1 MVLVRRLLAA
11 CVVAMAA
18 AVAAQEPPARDPV
31 RVRMLDEVPNY
42 GRILKDQWSTQI
54 RPETFEREA
63 GHYGLLSQDAVARP
77 ITLNESIALALE
89 NNTGL
94 RIQKLNPIDAT
105 ARVRRAYAEFDP
117 EVFGNLQKAR
127 NNQLTNTVNDI
138 TSGNTFD
145 IFFDETQWNLGA
157 RKTLLTG
164 GRLTGQ
170 WTNNRLLQDPTF
182 VNLLIPE
189 YNTGLSLTLNQPL
202 LRDFGWR
209 FALLVVDVAEIGEE
223 QAFYEYRADVSVL
236 VENVERAYWVYVL
249 AIESV
254 AVEERGLELAKELL
268 RQNQGRFNVGAL
280 PRTSVL
286 ESEAEVARREADLVR
301 SRALQ
306 RIARDNLRALINA
319 RDPSANAL
327 LMIEPA
333 DKPTAVAGEVDLE
346 QSLRTAYTERPEL
359 IAARL
364 NVDGR
369 AVERRIAENALLPR
383 LDLVGSIGTLGLGGN
398 AQPPIVNPTP
408 GGFGNSFANPQ
419 ARGGYGRSLELLTDG
434 RFYQYL
440 VGAQISIPIA
450 NAAAKADYAQAKVN
464 SEGAR
469 LSLER
474 LEEDVTR
481 EITESF
487 NNLDAFLKAIQARR
501 IARELAEENV
511 RNQQARYDV
520 GLATTKDL
528 IDFQDRLTQAERAE
542 VDTLTGYNIELAR
555 FRFAQGTLLSDRS
568 IVLERAEPEPP
579 PWWARF

>member
-1 MVLVRRLLAA
+1 
-11 CVVAMAA
+11 
-18 AVAAQEPPARDPV
+18 
-31 RVRMLDEVPNY
+31 
-42 GRILKDQWSTQI
+42 
-54 RPETFEREA
+54 
-63 GHYGLLSQDAVARP
+63 
-77 ITLNESIALALE
+77 
-89 NNTGL
+89 
-94 RIQKLNPIDAT
+94 
-105 ARVRRAYAEFDP
+105 VRRAYAQFDP
-117 EVFGNLQKAR
+117 ELFGNVQKLY
-127 NNQLTNTVNDI
+127 NNQLAGTVNEI
-138 TSGNTFD
+138 TSGDAEDLFYNEVD
-145 IFFDETQWNLGA
+145 WNLGM
-157 RKTLLTG
+157 RKTFLTG
-164 GRLTGQ
+164 GRVTGN
-170 WTNNRLLQDPTF
+170 WTNARIKQDVTF
-182 VNLLIPE
+182 VNLLVPQWDTAL
-189 YNTGLSLTLNQPL
+189 NLNLTQPL

-209 FALLVVDVAEIGEE
+209 FALLVVDVAQINEE
-223 QAFYEYRADVSVL
+223 QAYYDYRANVSML
-236 VENVERAYWVYVL
+236 VENVERAYWTYVL

-254 AVEERGLELAKELL
+254 SVEERGLELAKELL
-268 RQNQGRFNVGAL
+268 RQNRGRFNVGAL
-280 PRTSVL
+280 PRTAVL

-319 RDPSANAL
+319 RDTSGDSL

-333 DKPTAVAGEVDLE
+333 DKPTTVPAQVDLE
-346 QSLRTAYTERPEL
+346 ESLRIAYTERPEL

-369 AVERRIAENALLPR
+369 AVERKIAENALLPR
-383 LDLVGSIGTLGLGGN
+383 LDLVGSIGTIGLGGN
-398 AQPPIVNPTP
+398 SQPPFGEPPLDSRPNPAA
-408 GGFGNSFANPQ
+408 S
-419 ARGGYGRSLELLTDG
+419 GGYGRSLELLTDG

-440 VGAQISIPIA
+440 IGAQISIPIA

-481 EITESF
+481 EITESV
-487 NNLDAFLKAIQARR
+487 NNLEAFLKAIEARR

-542 VDTLTGYNIELAR
+542 VDAQTLYNIELAR
-555 FRFAQGTLLSDRS
+555 FRFAQGTLLRDRS
-568 IVLERAEPEPP
+568 IVLERNEPEPP